1 MPFPNC
7 LPSCSLFIGF
17 FLAVKLHWAR
27 RWDTKGASQRILL
40 KTIPSCALGGGR
52 RETLSLTGLL
62 TGRNNNG
69 DPGALLRT
77 SSHSA
82 QSLYYRE
89 HQILEEE
96 SSHAA
101 PDALA
106 VIEDV
111 ELVHKLVHGVAGLG
125 DGAQIGH
132 EADIIALL
140 GRRQNRHQKAGRGQ
154 GLCCPQ
160 P

>member
-1 MPFPNC
+1 MDGIQKAQARV
-7 LPSCSLFIGF
+7 SCSKLFPVVLWGE
-17 FLAVKLHWAR
+17 
-27 RWDTKGASQRILL
+27 GE
-40 KTIPSCALGGGR
+40 GGH
-52 RETLSLTGLL
+52 TGLDGPL
-62 TGRNNNG
+62 TGRNNPG
-69 DPGALLRT
+69 GPGALLPT
-77 SSHSA
+77 TSHSA

-96 SSHAA
+96 SSHAT

-106 VIEDV
+106 VVEDV

-140 GRRQNRHQKAGRGQ
+140 GRRQNRRQKAGRGQ

-160 P
+160 S